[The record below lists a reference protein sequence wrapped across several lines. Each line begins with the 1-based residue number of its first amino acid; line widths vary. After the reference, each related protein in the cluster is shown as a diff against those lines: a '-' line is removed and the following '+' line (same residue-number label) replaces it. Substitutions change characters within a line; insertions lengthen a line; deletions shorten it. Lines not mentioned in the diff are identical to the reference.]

1 MALSLVTD
9 PRFTVNA
16 LSASINA
23 FDRQY
28 GFLGELNLF
37 GPVTNKLTTTF
48 VQIAKINGSLAL
60 IPVQSR
66 TGETNKHGSK
76 KAQKITI
83 EVPHLP
89 LDDFLNADDIAN
101 LETALLANNELVVA
115 SFVQIVGQKLMQ
127 MSRKHDITHE
137 YYRAQALNGY
147 VKDANGDILVDLFTL
162 FGVNRANNQH
172 DLSLATATPGIISLL
187 SEINDSIEDGIS
199 DDTIGTIWNGFEVTS
214 GAIASPTFWRALI
227 NNAEVKDA
235 YQLQVGNAVNN
246 PRTQDLRKVGFVYG
260 GTVFFNYNA
269 KVAGTNFVTAGT
281 ALVFPLGTMD
291 TFEEYSAPGNYIE
304 TVNQIAEDMYS
315 KIVPTNNNKGADVE
329 TQSNRL
335 ALCKRPQTLHE
346 ITNQ

>member
-16 LSASINA
+16 LSSAINA

-60 IPVQSR
+60 IPAQSR
-66 TGETNKHGSK
+66 TGETNKHGTPK
-76 KAQKITI
+76 TQKITI

-101 LETALLANNELVVA
+101 LETALLAGDDVVVA
-115 SFVQIVGQKLMQ
+115 SFVQIVGQKLMA

-147 VKDANGDILVDLFTL
+147 VKDADGSILVDLFAL
-162 FGVNRANNQH
+162 FGVTRANNQH
-172 DLSLATATPGIISLL
+172 DLDLGAAAPGIISKL

-214 GAIASPTFWRALI
+214 GCIASPTFFRKLI

-246 PRTQDLRKVGFVYG
+246 PRTQDLRQRGFVYG

-269 KVAGTNFVTAGT
+269 KVASTDFVTAGT
-281 ALVFPLGTMD
+281 GLVFPLGTND
-291 TFEEYSAPGNYIE
+291 TFEEHSAPGNYME

-315 KIVPTNNNKGADVE
+315 KIVPTRNEKGADIE

-335 ALCKRPQTLHE
+335 ALCKRPQTLHQ
-346 ITNQ
+346 ITDQ